1 MFLWTSTN
9 AFTSTSAIDF
19 FLETT
24 LYLIQYYYILV
35 GEKDDSI
42 PPAKKQKVAH
52 SSEGETTIA
61 LLSLTVLHTL
71 IFG

>member
-1 MFLWTSTN
+1 MFLWN
-9 AFTSTSAIDF
+9 AFSTSAIDF

-35 GEKDDSI
+35 GDSI

-52 SSEGETTIA
+52 SSKGETTIA
-61 LLSLTVLHTL
+61 LLSLTVL
-71 IFG
+71 